1 MSKTHSDAEDKVL
14 LRHNARDIAW
24 LTLNRPKAYNALSR
38 DLMSE
43 LISSLNSIAN
53 ERDIKVVVI
62 KGAGKG
68 FCAGHDLQEMKVNN
82 NETFLENFFAQCCVL
97 MQAIVNLPQPVIA
110 QVHGTAA
117 AAGCQLV
124 ASCDLAFADDNAT
137 FATPGVNIGLF
148 CSTPMVAVSRKI
160 NRKKM
165 MEMLLLGDKIDSK
178 TAVEHG
184 LINRRVPG
192 KLLNKAVSEI
202 ANKIASKSPLTLKIG
217 KEAFYKQ
224 LEMPL
229 SEAYEYTSKVMIQ
242 NMQARDAEE
251 GISAFIEKRL
261 PVWTG
266 K

>member
-24 LTLNRPKAYNALSR
+24 LTLNRPKAYNALSS

-165 MEMLLLGDKIDSK
+165 IEMLLLGDKIDSK

-192 KLLNKAVSEI
+192 KLLNEAVSEV

>member
-192 KLLNKAVSEI
+192 KLLNEAVSAV

>member
-1 MSKTHSDAEDKVL
+1 MSKTHSDADDKVL

-24 LTLNRPKAYNALSR
+24 LTLNRPKAYNALSS

-82 NETFLENFFAQCCVL
+82 NETFLENFFEQCCVL

-192 KLLNKAVSEI
+192 KLLNEAVSEV

-229 SEAYEYTSKVMIQ
+229 SEAYEYTSKVMIK

>member
-1 MSKTHSDAEDKVL
+1 MSKTQSDAEDKVL
-14 LRHNARDIAW
+14 LRHNTRDIAW
-24 LTLNRPKAYNALSR
+24 LTLNRPKAYNALSS

-53 ERDIKVVVI
+53 ERDIRVVVI

-192 KLLNKAVSEI
+192 KLLNEAVSEV

>member
-1 MSKTHSDAEDKVL
+1 MSKTHSDADDKVL

-24 LTLNRPKAYNALSR
+24 LTLNRPKAYNALSS

-53 ERDIKVVVI
+53 ERDTKVVVI

-165 MEMLLLGDKIDSK
+165 MEMLLLGDKIDSR

-184 LINRRVPG
+184 LINRSVPG
-192 KLLNKAVSEI
+192 KLLNEAVSEV

-251 GISAFIEKRL
+251 GINAFIEKRL

>member
-1 MSKTHSDAEDKVL
+1 MSKTHSDADDKVL

-24 LTLNRPKAYNALSR
+24 LTLNRPKAYNALSG

-192 KLLNKAVSEI
+192 KLLNEAVSQV

-229 SEAYEYTSKVMIQ
+229 SEAYEYTSKVMIH

>member
-1 MSKTHSDAEDKVL
+1 MSKTHSDADDKVL

-24 LTLNRPKAYNALSR
+24 LTLNRPKAYNALSG

-160 NRKKM
+160 NRKKI
-165 MEMLLLGDKIDSK
+165 MEMLLLGDKIDSR

-184 LINRRVPG
+184 LINRSVPS
-192 KLLNKAVSEI
+192 KLLNEAVSEV

-242 NMQARDAEE
+242 NMQAQDAEE

-261 PVWTG
+261 PVWIG
-266 K
+266 

>member
-1 MSKTHSDAEDKVL
+1 MSKIHSDAEDKVL

-24 LTLNRPKAYNALSR
+24 LTLNRPKAYNALSS

-192 KLLNKAVSEI
+192 KLLNEAVSAV

>member
-14 LRHNARDIAW
+14 LRHNARNIAW
-24 LTLNRPKAYNALSR
+24 LTLNRPKAYNALSS

-43 LISSLNSIAN
+43 LISSLNLIAN

-110 QVHGTAA
+110 QIHGTAA

-192 KLLNKAVSEI
+192 KLLNEAVSEI

>member
-1 MSKTHSDAEDKVL
+1 MFKTHSDADDKVL

-24 LTLNRPKAYNALSR
+24 LTLNRPKAYNALSS

-53 ERDIKVVVI
+53 ERDTKVVVI

-82 NETFLENFFAQCCVL
+82 NETFLENFFEQCCVL

-124 ASCDLAFADDNAT
+124 ASCDLAFAHDNAT

-165 MEMLLLGDKIDSK
+165 MEMLLLGDKIDSR

-184 LINRRVPG
+184 LINRRVPA
-192 KLLNKAVSEI
+192 KLLNKAVSEV

>member
-1 MSKTHSDAEDKVL
+1 MSKTHNDADDKVL
-14 LRHNARDIAW
+14 LRNNARDIAW
-24 LTLNRPKAYNALSR
+24 LTLNRPKVYNALSGN
-38 DLMSE
+38 LMSE

-124 ASCDLAFADDNAT
+124 ASCDLAFADYNAT

-165 MEMLLLGDKIDSK
+165 MEMLLLGDKIDSR

-184 LINRRVPG
+184 LINRSVPG
-192 KLLNKAVSEI
+192 KLLNEAVSEV

-229 SEAYEYTSKVMIQ
+229 SEAYEYTSKVMTK
-242 NMQARDAEE
+242 NMGFNDAKE
-251 GISAFIEKRL
+251 GIEAFIEKRS
-261 PVWTG
+261 PNW
-266 K
+266 KN

>member
-1 MSKTHSDAEDKVL
+1 MSKTHSDADDKVL

-24 LTLNRPKAYNALSR
+24 LTLNRPKAYNALSS

-192 KLLNKAVSEI
+192 KFLNEAVSEV

>member
-1 MSKTHSDAEDKVL
+1 MSKTHSDADDKVL

-24 LTLNRPKAYNALSR
+24 LTLNRPKAYNALSG

-43 LISSLNSIAN
+43 LISSLSSIAN

-192 KLLNKAVSEI
+192 KLLNEAVSQV

>member
-1 MSKTHSDAEDKVL
+1 MSKTHSDAEDNVL

-24 LTLNRPKAYNALSR
+24 LTLNRPKAYNALSG

-165 MEMLLLGDKIDSK
+165 MEMLLLGDKIDSR

-184 LINRRVPG
+184 LINRSVPG
-192 KLLNKAVSEI
+192 KLLKETVSQV

>member
-1 MSKTHSDAEDKVL
+1 MSKPHSDADDKVL

-24 LTLNRPKAYNALSR
+24 LTLNRPKAYNALSG

-53 ERDIKVVVI
+53 ERNIKVVVI

-82 NETFLENFFAQCCVL
+82 NETFLENFFEQCCVL

-192 KLLNKAVSEI
+192 KLLNEAVSEV

>member
-1 MSKTHSDAEDKVL
+1 MSKTHSDADDKVL

-24 LTLNRPKAYNALSR
+24 LTLNRPKAYNALSG

-82 NETFLENFFAQCCVL
+82 NETFLENFFEQCCVL

-192 KLLNKAVSEI
+192 KLLNEAVSEI

-229 SEAYEYTSKVMIQ
+229 SEAYEYTSKVMIH

>member
-110 QVHGTAA
+110 QIHGTAA

-192 KLLNKAVSEI
+192 KLLNEAVTEV

>member
-14 LRHNARDIAW
+14 LRYNARDIAW

-82 NETFLENFFAQCCVL
+82 NETFLENFFAKCCVL

-124 ASCDLAFADDNAT
+124 ASCDLAFADDKAT

-192 KLLNKAVSEI
+192 KLLNEAVSEI

>member
-1 MSKTHSDAEDKVL
+1 MSKTHSDADDKVL

-24 LTLNRPKAYNALSR
+24 LTLNRPKAYNALSG

-165 MEMLLLGDKIDSK
+165 MEMLLLGDKIDSR

-184 LINRRVPG
+184 LINRSVPG
-192 KLLNKAVSEI
+192 KLLNEAVSEA

-251 GISAFIEKRL
+251 GINAFIEKRL

-266 K
+266 E

>member
-14 LRHNARDIAW
+14 LRHNARNIAW
-24 LTLNRPKAYNALSR
+24 LTLNRPKAYNALSS

-43 LISSLNSIAN
+43 LISSLNLIAN

-110 QVHGTAA
+110 QIHGTAA
-117 AAGCQLV
+117 AAGYQLV
-124 ASCDLAFADDNAT
+124 ASCDLAFADDKAT

-192 KLLNKAVSEI
+192 KLLNEAVTEV

>member
-1 MSKTHSDAEDKVL
+1 MSKTHIDADDKVL

-24 LTLNRPKAYNALSR
+24 LTLNRPKAYNALSG

-62 KGAGKG
+62 KGAGNG

-82 NETFLENFFAQCCVL
+82 NETFLENFFEQCCVL

-184 LINRRVPG
+184 LINRRVPA
-192 KLLNKAVSEI
+192 KLLNKAVSEV

>member
-1 MSKTHSDAEDKVL
+1 MSKTHSDADDKVL
-14 LRHNARDIAW
+14 LRYNARDIAW
-24 LTLNRPKAYNALSR
+24 LTLNRPKAYNALSS

-165 MEMLLLGDKIDSK
+165 MEMLLLGDKIDSR

-184 LINRRVPG
+184 LINRSVPG
-192 KLLNKAVSEI
+192 KLLNEAVSEV

-242 NMQARDAEE
+242 NMKARDAEE
-251 GISAFIEKRL
+251 GINAFIEKRL

>member
-184 LINRRVPG
+184 LINQRVPG
-192 KLLNKAVSEI
+192 KLLNEAVSAV

>member
-1 MSKTHSDAEDKVL
+1 MSKTHSDADDKVL

-24 LTLNRPKAYNALSR
+24 LTLNRPKAYNALSG

-82 NETFLENFFAQCCVL
+82 NETFLENFFEQCCVL

-184 LINRRVPG
+184 LINRSVPA
-192 KLLNKAVSEI
+192 KLLNKAVSEV

>member
-1 MSKTHSDAEDKVL
+1 MSKTQSDADDKVL
-14 LRHNARDIAW
+14 LRRNAKDIAW
-24 LTLNRPKAYNALSR
+24 LTLNRPKAYNALSGE
-38 DLMSE
+38 LMSE

-53 ERDIKVVVI
+53 QRDIKVVVI

-82 NETFLENFFAQCCVL
+82 NETFLENFFSQCCVL

-165 MEMLLLGDKIDSK
+165 MEMLLLGEKIDSK

-184 LINRRVPG
+184 LINRRVPA
-192 KLLNKAVSEI
+192 KLLNKAVSEV

>member
-124 ASCDLAFADDNAT
+124 ASCDLALADDNAT

-184 LINRRVPG
+184 LINRRVPA
-192 KLLNKAVSEI
+192 KLLNKAVSEV

>member
-1 MSKTHSDAEDKVL
+1 MSKTHSDAEDNVL

-24 LTLNRPKAYNALSR
+24 LTLNRPKAYNALSS

-124 ASCDLAFADDNAT
+124 ASCDLAFADDKAT

-192 KLLNKAVSEI
+192 KFLNEAVSEV

>member
-1 MSKTHSDAEDKVL
+1 MSKTHSDADDKVL
-14 LRHNARDIAW
+14 LRYNARDIAW
-24 LTLNRPKAYNALSR
+24 LTLNRPKAYNALSS

-82 NETFLENFFAQCCVL
+82 SETFLENFFAQCCVL

-165 MEMLLLGDKIDSK
+165 MEMLLLGDKIDSR

-184 LINRRVPG
+184 LINRSVPG
-192 KLLNKAVSEI
+192 KLLNEAVSEV

-242 NMQARDAEE
+242 NMKARDAEE
-251 GISAFIEKRL
+251 GINAFIEKRL

>member
-1 MSKTHSDAEDKVL
+1 MSKTQSDAEDKVL

-24 LTLNRPKAYNALSR
+24 LTLNRPKAYNALSS

-192 KLLNKAVSEI
+192 KLLNEAVSQV

>member
-1 MSKTHSDAEDKVL
+1 MSKIHSDAEDKVL

-24 LTLNRPKAYNALSR
+24 LTLNRPKAYNALSS

-192 KLLNKAVSEI
+192 KLLNEAVSAV

-229 SEAYEYTSKVMIQ
+229 SEAYEYTSKVMIH

>member
-1 MSKTHSDAEDKVL
+1 MSKTQSDAEDKVL

-184 LINRRVPG
+184 LINQRVPG
-192 KLLNKAVSEI
+192 KLLNEAVSAV

>member
-1 MSKTHSDAEDKVL
+1 MSKTHSDADDKVL

-24 LTLNRPKAYNALSR
+24 LTLNRPKAYNALSG

-165 MEMLLLGDKIDSK
+165 MEMLLLGDKIDSR

-184 LINRRVPG
+184 LINRSVPG
-192 KLLNKAVSEI
+192 KLLKETVSQV

>member
-24 LTLNRPKAYNALSR
+24 LTLNRPKAYNALSS

-192 KLLNKAVSEI
+192 KLLNEAVSEV

>member
-1 MSKTHSDAEDKVL
+1 
-14 LRHNARDIAW
+14 
-24 LTLNRPKAYNALSR
+24 
-38 DLMSE
+38 MSE

-192 KLLNKAVSEI
+192 KLLNEAVSEV

>member
-1 MSKTHSDAEDKVL
+1 MSKTHSAADDKVL
-14 LRHNARDIAW
+14 LHHNARDIAW
-24 LTLNRPKAYNALSR
+24 LTLNRPQAYNALSS

-53 ERDIKVVVI
+53 ERDTKVVVI

-165 MEMLLLGDKIDSK
+165 MEMLLLGDKIDSR

-184 LINRRVPG
+184 LINRSVPG
-192 KLLNKAVSEI
+192 KLLKETVSQV
-202 ANKIASKSPLTLKIG
+202 ANKIANKSPLTLKIG

-229 SEAYEYTSKVMIQ
+229 SEAYEYTSTVMIQ

-251 GISAFIEKRL
+251 GINAFIEKRL

-266 K
+266 E

>member
-1 MSKTHSDAEDKVL
+1 MSKTHSAADDKVL
-14 LRHNARDIAW
+14 LRYNARDIAW
-24 LTLNRPKAYNALSR
+24 LTLNRPKAYNALSS

-192 KLLNKAVSEI
+192 KFLNEAVSEV